1 MEEEGFRWKVLLVE
15 DEEFTRGL
23 LANSLEN
30 SGVEVRSCPSVSLAL
45 SLLQDYEPHVV
56 ITDLDLGQGPSGVH
70 LLERVAQQ
78 TPWVGMAILSA
89 HASPELAVRDGYR
102 IPEGTVYAVKSEIAS
117 SDDLVAL
124 MQAAVERRVV
134 RESDAVGDRVVISP
148 VHGEILRMIAE
159 GLSNAAIAKE
169 RNTSLRAAEG
179 MVQRTFVALGIGSDA
194 DRNARVLAVR
204 MWQQGKVIIR

>member
-1 MEEEGFRWKVLLVE
+1 MEEGLRWKVLLVE

-23 LANSLEN
+23 LTNSLEK
-30 SGVEVRSCPSVSLAL
+30 SGVEVQSCPSVSLAL
-45 SLLQDYEPHVV
+45 TLLQEFEPHVV
-56 ITDLDLGQGPSGVH
+56 ITDLDLGPGPSGVH

-89 HASPELAVRDGYR
+89 HASPELVVRDGYR
-102 IPEGTVYAVKSEIAS
+102 IPEGTVYAVKSAIAS
-117 SDDLVAL
+117 AEDLVAL
-124 MQAAVERRVV
+124 VQAAVERRVV
-134 RESDAVGDRVVISP
+134 RESDEIGDKIILSQ

-159 GLSNAAIAKE
+159 GLSNAAIARE
-169 RNTSLRAAEG
+169 RNTSIRAAEG

-194 DRNARVLAVR
+194 DHNARVLAVR

>member
-1 MEEEGFRWKVLLVE
+1 MDEGFRWKVLLVE

-23 LANSLEN
+23 LTNSLEK
-30 SGVEVRSCPSVSLAL
+30 SGVEVQSCPSVSLAL
-45 SLLQDYEPHVV
+45 TLLQEFEPHVV
-56 ITDLDLGQGPSGVH
+56 ITDLDLGPGPSGVH

-102 IPEGTVYAVKSEIAS
+102 IPEGTVYAVKSAIAS
-117 SDDLVAL
+117 AEDLVAL
-124 MQAAVERRVV
+124 VQAAVERRVV
-134 RESDAVGDRVVISP
+134 RESDEISDKIVLSQ

-159 GLSNAAIAKE
+159 GLSNAAIARE
-169 RNTSLRAAEG
+169 RNTSIRAAEG

-194 DRNARVLAVR
+194 DHNARVLAVR

>member
-1 MEEEGFRWKVLLVE
+1 MEEGFRWKVLLVE

-23 LANSLEN
+23 LTNSLEK
-30 SGVEVRSCPSVSLAL
+30 SGVEVQSCPSVSLAL
-45 SLLQDYEPHVV
+45 TLLQEFEPHVV
-56 ITDLDLGQGPSGVH
+56 ITDLDLGPGPSGVH

-102 IPEGTVYAVKSEIAS
+102 IPEGTVYAVKSAIAS
-117 SDDLVAL
+117 AEDLVAL
-124 MQAAVERRVV
+124 VQAAVERRVV
-134 RESDAVGDRVVISP
+134 RESDEIGDKIIVSQ

-159 GLSNAAIAKE
+159 GLSNAAIARE
-169 RNTSLRAAEG
+169 RNTSIRAAEG

-194 DRNARVLAVR
+194 DHNARVLAVR

>member
-1 MEEEGFRWKVLLVE
+1 MEEDGFRWKVLLVE

-23 LANSLEN
+23 LTSSLEK
-30 SGVEVRSCPSVSLAL
+30 SGVEVRSCPSVSIAL
-45 SLLQDYEPHVV
+45 TLLQEFEPHVV

-117 SDDLVAL
+117 AEDLVIL
-124 MQAAVERRVV
+124 VQAAVERRVV
-134 RESDAVGDRVVISP
+134 RESDAVSDKVVLTP

-159 GLSNAAIAKE
+159 GLSNSAIAKE

>member
-1 MEEEGFRWKVLLVE
+1 MGEEGFHWKVLLVE

-23 LANSLEN
+23 VANSLEI
-30 SGVEVRSCPSVSLAL
+30 SGVEVRSCPSVSMAL
-45 SLLQDYEPHVV
+45 TLLQDFEPHVV
-56 ITDLDLGQGPSGVH
+56 ITDLDLGLGPSGVH

-134 RESDAVGDRVVISP
+134 RESDSVGDRIVISP

-159 GLSNAAIAKE
+159 GMSNAAIAKV

>member
-23 LANSLEN
+23 LTNSLEK
-30 SGVEVRSCPSVSLAL
+30 SGIEVRSCPSVSIAL
-45 SLLQDYEPHVV
+45 TLLQEFEPHVV

-102 IPEGTVYAVKSEIAS
+102 IPEGTVYAVKSEIAGAA
-117 SDDLVAL
+117 DLVTL
-124 MQAAVERRVV
+124 VQAAVERRVV
-134 RESDAVGDRVVISP
+134 RESDAIGDRIVISQ

>member
-1 MEEEGFRWKVLLVE
+1 MEEGFRWKVLLVE

-23 LANSLEN
+23 LTNSLEK
-30 SGVEVRSCPSVSLAL
+30 SGVEVQSCPSVSLAL
-45 SLLQDYEPHVV
+45 TLLQEFEPHVV
-56 ITDLDLGQGPSGVH
+56 ITDLDLGPGPSGVH

-102 IPEGTVYAVKSEIAS
+102 IPEGTVYAVKSAIAS
-117 SDDLVAL
+117 AEDLVAL
-124 MQAAVERRVV
+124 VQAAVERRVV
-134 RESDAVGDRVVISP
+134 RESDEIGDKIIVSQ

-159 GLSNAAIAKE
+159 GLSNAAIARE
-169 RNTSLRAAEG
+169 RNTSIRAAEG
-179 MVQRTFVALGIGSDA
+179 MVQRTLVALGIGSDA
-194 DRNARVLAVR
+194 DHNARVLAVR

>member
-1 MEEEGFRWKVLLVE
+1 MEEDGFRWKVLLVE

-23 LANSLEN
+23 LTSSLEK
-30 SGVEVRSCPSVSLAL
+30 SGVEVRSCPSVSMAL
-45 SLLQDYEPHVV
+45 TLLQEFEPHVV

-102 IPEGTVYAVKSEIAS
+102 IPEGTVYAVKSEIAGAA
-117 SDDLVAL
+117 DLVTL
-124 MQAAVERRVV
+124 VQAAVERRVV
-134 RESDAVGDRVVISP
+134 RESDAIGDRIVISQ

>member
-1 MEEEGFRWKVLLVE
+1 
-15 DEEFTRGL
+15 
-23 LANSLEN
+23 
-30 SGVEVRSCPSVSLAL
+30 
-45 SLLQDYEPHVV
+45 
-56 ITDLDLGQGPSGVH
+56 
-70 LLERVAQQ
+70 
-78 TPWVGMAILSA
+78 MAILSA

-102 IPEGTVYAVKSEIAS
+102 IPEGTVYAVKSEIAGAA
-117 SDDLVAL
+117 DLVTL
-124 MQAAVERRVV
+124 VQAAVERRVV
-134 RESDAVGDRVVISP
+134 RESDAIGDRIVISQ

>member
-1 MEEEGFRWKVLLVE
+1 MEEGFRWKVLLVE

-23 LANSLEN
+23 LTNSLEK
-30 SGVEVRSCPSVSLAL
+30 SGVEVQSCPSVSLAL
-45 SLLQDYEPHVV
+45 TLLQEFEPHVV
-56 ITDLDLGQGPSGVH
+56 ITDLDLGPGPSGVH

-102 IPEGTVYAVKSEIAS
+102 IPEGTVYAVKSAIAS
-117 SDDLVAL
+117 AEDLVAL
-124 MQAAVERRVV
+124 VQAAVERRVV
-134 RESDAVGDRVVISP
+134 RESDEIGDKIIVSQ

-159 GLSNAAIAKE
+159 GLSNAAIARE
-169 RNTSLRAAEG
+169 RNTSIRAAEG
-179 MVQRTFVALGIGSDA
+179 MVQRTLVALGLGSDA
-194 DRNARVLAVR
+194 DHNARVLAVR

>member
-23 LANSLEN
+23 LTNSLDK
-30 SGVEVRSCPSVSLAL
+30 SGVEVQSCPSVSIAL
-45 SLLQDYEPHVV
+45 TLLQEFEPHVV

-117 SDDLVAL
+117 AEDLVAL
-124 MQAAVERRVV
+124 VQAAVERRVV
-134 RESDAVGDRVVISP
+134 RESDEISDKIVLSQ

-159 GLSNAAIAKE
+159 GLSNAAIARE
-169 RNTSLRAAEG
+169 RNTSIRAAEG

>member
-1 MEEEGFRWKVLLVE
+1 MEEDGFRWKVLLVE

-23 LANSLEN
+23 LTSSLEK
-30 SGVEVRSCPSVSLAL
+30 SGVEVRSCPSVSMAL
-45 SLLQDYEPHVV
+45 TLLQEFEPHVV

-117 SDDLVAL
+117 ADDLVTL
-124 MQAAVERRVV
+124 VQAAVERRVV
-134 RESDAVGDRVVISP
+134 RESDAVSDKVVLTP

>member
-1 MEEEGFRWKVLLVE
+1 MEEGFRWKVLLVE

-23 LANSLEN
+23 LTNSLEK
-30 SGVEVRSCPSVSLAL
+30 SSVEVRSCPSVSLAL
-45 SLLQDYEPHVV
+45 TLLEEFEPHVV
-56 ITDLDLGQGPSGVH
+56 ITDLDLGPGPSGVH

-102 IPEGTVYAVKSEIAS
+102 IPEGTVYAVKSKIAS
-117 SDDLVAL
+117 SEDLVAL
-124 MQAAVERRVV
+124 VQAAVERRVV
-134 RESDAVGDRVVISP
+134 RESDDVSDKIVLTQ
-148 VHGEILRMIAE
+148 VHGEVLRMIAE
-159 GLSNAAIAKE
+159 GLSNTAIARE

>member
-23 LANSLEN
+23 LTNSLEK
-30 SGVEVRSCPSVSLAL
+30 SGIEVRSCPSVSIAL
-45 SLLQDYEPHVV
+45 TLLQEFEPHVV

-102 IPEGTVYAVKSEIAS
+102 IPEGTVYAVKSEIAGA
-117 SDDLVAL
+117 DDLVTL
-124 MQAAVERRVV
+124 VQAAVERRVV
-134 RESDAVGDRVVISP
+134 RESDAIGDRIVISQ

>member
-1 MEEEGFRWKVLLVE
+1 M
-15 DEEFTRGL
+15 
-23 LANSLEN
+23 
-30 SGVEVRSCPSVSLAL
+30 
-45 SLLQDYEPHVV
+45 
-56 ITDLDLGQGPSGVH
+56 
-70 LLERVAQQ
+70 
-78 TPWVGMAILSA
+78 
-89 HASPELAVRDGYR
+89 
-102 IPEGTVYAVKSEIAS
+102 KSEIAS

-134 RESDAVGDRVVISP
+134 RESDSVGDRIVISP

-159 GLSNAAIAKE
+159 GMSNAAIAKV

-179 MVQRTFVALGIGSDA
+179 MVQRTFVALGSGSDA

>member
-1 MEEEGFRWKVLLVE
+1 MGEEGFHWKVLLVE

-23 LANSLEN
+23 VANSLEI
-30 SGVEVRSCPSVSLAL
+30 SGVEVRSCPSVSMAL
-45 SLLQDYEPHVV
+45 TLLQDFEPHVV

-102 IPEGTVYAVKSEIAS
+102 IPEGTVYAVKSEISS

-134 RESDAVGDRVVISP
+134 RESDAVGDRIVISQ

>member
-1 MEEEGFRWKVLLVE
+1 MEEGFRWKVLLVE

-23 LANSLEN
+23 LTNSLEK
-30 SGVEVRSCPSVSLAL
+30 SSVEVRSCPSVSRAL
-45 SLLQDYEPHVV
+45 TLLEEFEPHVV
-56 ITDLDLGQGPSGVH
+56 ITDLDLGPGPSGVH

-102 IPEGTVYAVKSEIAS
+102 IPEGTVYAVKSKIAS
-117 SDDLVAL
+117 SEDLVAL
-124 MQAAVERRVV
+124 VQAAVERRVV
-134 RESDAVGDRVVISP
+134 RESDDVSDKIVLTQ
-148 VHGEILRMIAE
+148 VHGEVLRMIAE
-159 GLSNAAIAKE
+159 GLSNTAIARE